1 MHFIFIVM
9 KNTLDERITRI
20 TRKIIKE
27 ELTKNDV
34 ENIVSNR
41 MSSKLDSSDFQKKI
55 KSIVADTLE
64 ELYKT
69 LYNRSSTWKS
79 SIK

>member
-1 MHFIFIVM
+1 MRE
-9 KNTLDERITRI
+9 TLDNKIKRITRQVMN
-20 TRKIIKE
+20 E
-27 ELTKNDV
+27 ELSRNDV

-41 MSSKLDSSDFQKKI
+41 ISSKLDSSDFQKKI

>member
-1 MHFIFIVM
+1 MRE
-9 KNTLDERITRI
+9 TLDNKIKRITRQVMN
-20 TRKIIKE
+20 E
-27 ELTKNDV
+27 ELSRNDV

-41 MSSKLDSSDFQKKI
+41 VSSKLDSSDFQKKI

>member
-1 MHFIFIVM
+1 MRE
-9 KNTLDERITRI
+9 TLDNKIKRITRQVMN
-20 TRKIIKE
+20 E
-27 ELTKNDV
+27 ELSRNDV
-34 ENIVSNR
+34 ENIVSNKV
-41 MSSKLDSSDFQKKI
+41 SLKLDSSDFQKKI

>member
-1 MHFIFIVM
+1 M
-9 KNTLDERITRI
+9 KETLDNKIKRITRQVMN
-20 TRKIIKE
+20 E
-27 ELTKNDV
+27 ELSRNEV

-41 MSSKLDSSDFQKKI
+41 VSSKLDSSDFQKKI

>member
-20 TRKIIKE
+20 TRKVIKE

>member
-1 MHFIFIVM
+1 MRE
-9 KNTLDERITRI
+9 TLDNKIKRITRQVMN
-20 TRKIIKE
+20 E
-27 ELTKNDV
+27 ELSRNDV
-34 ENIVSNR
+34 ENIVSNKV
-41 MSSKLDSSDFQKKI
+41 SSKLESSDFQKKI

>member
-1 MHFIFIVM
+1 MRE
-9 KNTLDERITRI
+9 TLDNKIKRITRQVMN
-20 TRKIIKE
+20 E
-27 ELTKNDV
+27 ELSRNDV

-41 MSSKLDSSDFQKKI
+41 VSSKLESSDFQKKI

>member
-1 MHFIFIVM
+1 M

>member
-1 MHFIFIVM
+1 MRE
-9 KNTLDERITRI
+9 TLDNKIKRITRQVMN
-20 TRKIIKE
+20 E
-27 ELTKNDV
+27 ELSRNDV
-34 ENIVSNR
+34 ENIVSNKV
-41 MSSKLDSSDFQKKI
+41 SSKLDSSDFQKKI

>member
-1 MHFIFIVM
+1 MRE
-9 KNTLDERITRI
+9 TLDNKIKRITRQVMN
-20 TRKIIKE
+20 E
-27 ELTKNDV
+27 ELSRNDV
-34 ENIVSNR
+34 ENIVSNKV
-41 MSSKLDSSDFQKKI
+41 SSKLDSSDFQKKI

-64 ELYKT
+64 ELFKT

>member
-1 MHFIFIVM
+1 MRE
-9 KNTLDERITRI
+9 TLDNKIKRITRQI
-20 TRKIIKE
+20 MNE
-27 ELTKNDV
+27 ELSRNDV

-41 MSSKLDSSDFQKKI
+41 VSSKLDSSDFQKKI

>member
-1 MHFIFIVM
+1 M
-9 KNTLDERITRI
+9 KETLDNKIKRITRQVMN
-20 TRKIIKE
+20 E
-27 ELTKNDV
+27 ELSRNDV
-34 ENIVSNR
+34 ENIVSNKV
-41 MSSKLDSSDFQKKI
+41 SSKLESSDFQKKI

>member
-1 MHFIFIVM
+1 MRE
-9 KNTLDERITRI
+9 TLDLKIKRITRQVMN
-20 TRKIIKE
+20 E
-27 ELTKNDV
+27 ELSRNDV
-34 ENIVSNR
+34 ENIVSNKV
-41 MSSKLDSSDFQKKI
+41 SSKLESNDFQKKI

>member
-1 MHFIFIVM
+1 MRE
-9 KNTLDERITRI
+9 TLDNKIERITRQVMN
-20 TRKIIKE
+20 E
-27 ELTKNDV
+27 ELSRNDV
-34 ENIVSNR
+34 ENIVSNKV
-41 MSSKLDSSDFQKKI
+41 SSKLDSSDFQKKI